1 MTDRRVRQGDCI
13 SSLASD
19 CGFHPDTIW
28 NEPDNQELKAKR
40 EDSNVHHP
48 NDVVTIPEKRTGEAT
63 GETGKRHSF
72 RRKGRPERL
81 RIICLDYEREPIRH
95 TAYDLWIDGT
105 HRNGT
110 TDGEGLVDE
119 AIPPDAKIGKMVVG
133 ENGDREEYK
142 LLIGQLDPG
151 RVEEDVAESVGQ
163 LLDEHPARRGRDREE
178 PQPRNAKQADDD
190 SLHHGFPPSQ
200 AEILA
205 HARRP
210 VETGS

>member
-19 CGFHPDTIW
+19 FGFHPDTIW

-40 EDSNVHHP
+40 EDSNVLHP

-119 AIPPDAKIGKMVVG
+119 AIPPDAKTGKLVVG

-142 LLIGQLDPG
+142 LLIGQLDP
-151 RVEEDVAESVGQ
+151 
-163 LLDEHPARRGRDREE
+163 LDEVSGMQGRLANLGFDPGPIDGIHGPLTKRALERFQYIEQLERTGNFDAKTRGKLGE
-178 PQPRNAKQADDD
+178 
-190 SLHHGFPPSQ
+190 L
-200 AEILA
+200 AEA
-205 HARRP
+205 
-210 VETGS
+210 